1 MAVNV
6 SGDLETKRYALLL
19 EWGTNVGLL
28 LTVLLFCSYLGGFW
42 ELALQPDRVIAHW
55 RLPLEDF
62 YSAVVDA
69 QAATEGGSSSLG
81 DQVNLLGIK
90 WLALC
95 TVMPL
100 AGVVRIYL
108 KLPGGVVFAVIAVL
122 EGGLLVASASGLM
135 TFAH

>member
-6 SGDLETKRYALLL
+6 SGDSETNRYALLL

-28 LTVLLFCSYLGGFW
+28 LTVLLFGSYLVGFW

-55 RLPLEDF
+55 HLPLEDF
-62 YSAVVDA
+62 YSAVVGA
-69 QAATEGGSSSLG
+69 QAATAGGWSSLG

-95 TVMPL
+95 TLIPL
-100 AGVVRIYL
+100 AGVVPIYL
-108 KLPGGVVFAVIAVL
+108 KLPGGVVFSVIAAL